1 MSNHFINFSDK
12 SYESNSIVNTGVSV
26 NDYFKNMM
34 AKKQNRILAEEN
46 SADVNELP
54 EIKKN
59 KKKSTSEVPEVIN
72 ETIEEESIILE
83 EPVKKKKCKKSKKTE
98 ESEELIVEAEAEV
111 VKVKKSKK
119 KHQKDSLF
127 VEADKESVDEEP
139 LKKKK
144 KKKSKEVD
152 AEEVTVETII
162 EAELPSKKKTKKR
175 KAEEMLAETAEPSKP
190 LVELPVSTP
199 VSSFNGKNCA
209 YSTNVIQINTTVAQ
223 KLASLTVDQFTN
235 SNISNIV
242 GYGLTEEIE
251 LKTVQTKMV
260 DDRGKLDKYSLYN
273 MVTSKDKISKK
284 KLFSKLKRPKNSF
297 QVL

>member
-1 MSNHFINFSDK
+1 MSFQRKKVKFKITISNDFIYFSDRA
-12 SYESNSIVNTGVSV
+12 YESNSIVNTGVSV

-34 AKKQNRILAEEN
+34 AKKQNRILAEEKN
-46 SADVNELP
+46 TNIVSEMP
-54 EIKKN
+54 EEI
-59 KKKSTSEVPEVIN
+59 I
-72 ETIEEESIILE
+72 ETLEDESIVLE

-98 ESEELIVEAEAEV
+98 EVDEVEIEAEVEV

-119 KHQKDSLF
+119 KHQEDPVS
-127 VEADKESVDEEP
+127 VEAPEEFVDEP
-139 LKKKK
+139 PKKKK
-144 KKKSKEVD
+144 KKKSKDVD
-152 AEEVTVETII
+152 VEEVAVETIV
-162 EAELPSKKKTKKR
+162 EAELPSKKKSKKR
-175 KAEEMLAETAEPSKP
+175 KANEMSAETTEPSKP
-190 LVELPVSTP
+190 LAEPTP
-199 VSSFNGKNCA
+199 VVSFSGKNCV

-273 MVTSKDKISKK
+273 MVTSKDKINKK

>member
-1 MSNHFINFSDK
+1 
-12 SYESNSIVNTGVSV
+12 
-26 NDYFKNMM
+26 M

-46 SADVNELP
+46 NTNIVNQMP
-54 EIKKN
+54 DEI
-59 KKKSTSEVPEVIN
+59 T
-72 ETIEEESIILE
+72 ETLEEESIVLE

-98 ESEELIVEAEAEV
+98 EVEEVEIEAEVEV

-119 KHQKDSLF
+119 KHQEDPVI
-127 VEADKESVDEEP
+127 VEAAEEFVDEP
-139 LKKKK
+139 PKKKK
-144 KKKSKEVD
+144 KRKSKDVD
-152 AEEVTVETII
+152 VEEVAVETIV
-162 EAELPSKKKTKKR
+162 EAELPSKKKSKKR
-175 KAEEMLAETAEPSKP
+175 KAEEMSAETTEPSKP
-190 LVELPVSTP
+190 LAEPTP
-199 VSSFNGKNCA
+199 VASFNGKNCA

-273 MVTSKDKISKK
+273 MVTSKDKINKK